1 MEDLKDI
8 KNIDDYCQQVRKQL
22 NNDNLSLE
30 QVKDLFKRFTFI
42 SQGYC
47 DANNSLIDDL
57 KKYID
62 DYKARFEYMQ
72 GNNVAY
78 ASGIKELELNIL
90 KFINSECDNIVSFFK
105 NGGDIITGNVFKL
118 QFEKVTSH
126 ISTCFYNY
134 LNNDKQ
140 PSNTQLKGGVS
151 NEKE

>member
-1 MEDLKDI
+1 MEV
-8 KNIDDYCQQVRKQL
+8 KNIDDYCQQVRQQL
-22 NNDNLSLE
+22 DNGNLSPE
-30 QVKDLFKRFTFI
+30 QVKDLCKRFTVKVE
-42 SQGYC
+42 GYC
-47 DANNSLIDDL
+47 ASKNSIIDDL

-118 QFEKVTSH
+118 QFEKVRSH
-126 ISTCFYNY
+126 ISACFYNY
-134 LNNDKQ
+134 LYNGKQ
-140 PSNTQLKGGVS
+140 STNTQLKGGLS